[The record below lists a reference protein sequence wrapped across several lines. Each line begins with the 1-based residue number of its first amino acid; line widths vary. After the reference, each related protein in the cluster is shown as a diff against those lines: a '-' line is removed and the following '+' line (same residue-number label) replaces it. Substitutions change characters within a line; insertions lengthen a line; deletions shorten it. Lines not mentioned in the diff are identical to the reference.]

1 MVASHWRQSD
11 SYGWRVCKDMDVLG
25 TSDKYDLRCQA
36 ATADRWRLG
45 SLRCAHYKLWLE
57 PKPMQYVSNSIVKWN
72 CLRVGSLH
80 DAKSIA
86 YCAWNASEL
95 NRIHKRKQ
103 PIRDG
108 RIRRPGKVLW
118 LAKSTNLNHNLLT
131 AASSATSAIE
141 PSELISTCAD
151 SRQLPWR
158 DNLGY

>member
-1 MVASHWRQSD
+1 MAASHWRQSD

-25 TSDKYDLRCQA
+25 TSDKYDLWCQA
-36 ATADRWRLG
+36 APADRWRLG

-57 PKPMQYVSNSIVKWN
+57 PKLVQYVGNSTVKWN

-86 YCAWNASEL
+86 YCARNASEL
-95 NRIHKRKQ
+95 NRIHKWKQ
-103 PIRDG
+103 SIRD
-108 RIRRPGKVLW
+108 RWIRWLSKVLW
-118 LAKSTNLNHNLLT
+118 LAKSSNLNHNLLT

-151 SRQLPWR
+151 SRQLSRR